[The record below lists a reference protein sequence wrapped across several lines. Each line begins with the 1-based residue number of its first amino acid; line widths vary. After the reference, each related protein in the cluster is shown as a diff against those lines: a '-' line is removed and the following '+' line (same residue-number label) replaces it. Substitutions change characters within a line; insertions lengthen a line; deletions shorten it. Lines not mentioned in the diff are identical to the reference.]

1 MNNQKLYSK
10 ESVLLNCCND
20 EGFVRTV
27 VDLFIE
33 HMPKYFEELQ
43 TAVQQENWY
52 SLYRNAHTMKA
63 NIDLFNIVPLKSLI
77 REIEKQ
83 GKSSTPEPLL
93 LSQLNTLKTILFAC
107 IAELKQDFAITEQ

>member
-20 EGFVRTV
+20 ENFVKTV

-33 HMPKYFEELQ
+33 HMPKYLEEIE
-43 TAVQQENWY
+43 VGVKQENWY
-52 SLYRNAHTMKA
+52 AVYRSAHTMKA

-77 REIEKQ
+77 RDIEKQ
-83 GKSSTPEPLL
+83 GKSSTPEPGMP
-93 LSQLNTLKTILFAC
+93 SQLNTLKAILQAC
-107 IAELKQDFAITEQ
+107 ITELKQDYAISD